1 MYEQPGMLKGIKV
14 PVDRENILKNDKDK
28 EEFIKNAQKM
38 VKK

>member
-1 MYEQPGMLKGIKV
+1 MIKGTKV
-14 PVDRENILKNDKDK
+14 PVDRESILKDEKDK

>member
-1 MYEQPGMLKGIKV
+1 MSNQACLKELRYHI
-14 PVDRENILKNDKDK
+14 DRESILKDKDDDK

>member
-1 MYEQPGMLKGIKV
+1 MSRKTKV
-14 PVDRENILKNDKDK
+14 PVDMMKYHAFYQKMNKMK

>member
-1 MYEQPGMLKGIKV
+1 MIKGTKI
-14 PVDRENILKNDKDK
+14 PVDRESILKDDKDK

>member
-1 MYEQPGMLKGIKV
+1 MYEQPGMIKGTKI
-14 PVDRENILKNDKDK
+14 PVDRESILKDNKDK